1 MILKNQTKPLTILA
15 ITLLAFLTAAPL
27 RSSAQTVKSQIQR
40 MAGWE
45 SCTTCA
51 GIGANGPT
59 ATISTAA
66 GVASPSA
73 SGNSRVFYLASSKPY
88 ADALWWK
95 QLGAANGATNLK
107 YDLDFYI
114 KAPQNAQALEFDNN
128 QANGKMRWIFGTQ
141 CNIAGKHWD
150 VWGNVQG
157 NWLSTGIACTMP
169 TAFKWHHL
177 TWQFKRTA
185 TTLTYISFTLDGVT
199 HYVNRTYTGRKSG
212 VNELNVAFQMD
223 NKANHAA
230 YNTWLDNVKLTYW

>member
-1 MILKNQTKPLTILA
+1 MAKNTTKTLIVLVTAIFILS
-15 ITLLAFLTAAPL
+15 AASL

-40 MAGWE
+40 MAGWQ
-45 SCTTCA
+45 SCDACA
-51 GIGANGPT
+51 GKNGNGPR
-59 ATISTAA
+59 ATVSTAA
-66 GVASPSA
+66 GIASPSA
-73 SGNSRVFYLASSKPY
+73 SGSSRVFYLASSAPY
-88 ADALWWK
+88 ASALWWK
-95 QLGAANGATNLK
+95 QLGAVNTATNLK

-141 CNIAGKHWD
+141 CNIAAKHWD

-157 NWLSTGIACTMP
+157 NWLSTGIPCTMP
-169 TAFKWHHL
+169 AAFKWHHL

-185 TTLTYISFTLDGVT
+185 TTLTYVSFTLDGVT

>member
-1 MILKNQTKPLTILA
+1 MAKNTTKTLTVLVTVIFALS
-15 ITLLAFLTAAPL
+15 AASF
-27 RSSAQTVKSQIQR
+27 RSSAQTAKSQIQR
-40 MAGWE
+40 MSGWS

-51 GIGANGPT
+51 GANGNGPK

-66 GVASPSA
+66 GIASPSA
-73 SGNSRVFYLASSKPY
+73 SGSSRVFYLASSAPY
-88 ADALWWK
+88 ASALWWK

-141 CNIAGKHWD
+141 CNIVGKHWD
-150 VWGNVQG
+150 VWGNTQG

-185 TTLTYISFTLDGVT
+185 TTLTYVSFTLDGVT
-199 HYVNRTYTGRKSG
+199 HYVNRTYTGKKSS

-223 NKANHAA
+223 NKANHTA